1 MLGNI
6 SIKMKLIISFTII
19 ALLVVLSSITSIFD
33 LSKSSKGFQSYKGS
47 VQNSLYF
54 IQIEEEVLIL
64 NNNLKSYLN
73 NPKKEE
79 IDKFAKHYK
88 NVENLINE
96 AKKNSNEIQKQQLS
110 LITKKLDSYKTN
122 FDTLISFME
131 KTDEIYAKNLSV
143 NGKSIEELLSSIM
156 LTSEIDEKYEV
167 SVQAGYA
174 IRFMLL
180 ARLYTM
186 KFIDTSSKNDVK
198 EINKEFDYLLEQL
211 SDLDDLIEN
220 EIRKNKLNQISKLI
234 PLYKNGV
241 DEIVKIIN
249 ERDKLILE
257 NDILENDIEKVI
269 EKLKIQSEKA
279 QNLMG
284 EEVSSLNE
292 GIKNKTIIIG
302 LIVLILVIS
311 FSITIAK
318 GITSSLEGLNN
329 GILNLLNSNDTSS
342 RVEVKNKDEIS
353 KIAQNFN
360 NYLESIEKGLNED
373 AKVIEDVKRV
383 VFLVKEGK
391 VNQEVKIK
399 SNNKN
404 LNELRVLF
412 NEMLEVLSSK
422 ISNDINKIEK
432 ALETYSKLDF
442 RHRIDNANAKVEVG
456 LNQLAN
462 TINEMLVENRT
473 NGLTIEDSAKKVV
486 ENVRIVSSASNNAA
500 ASIEETASALDEI
513 TATITTNTQNILKM
527 ANFAKE
533 LSNSAKEGKEYAGK
547 TASSMDEI
555 NDEVNG
561 INDAIS
567 VIDQIAFQTNILS
580 LNAAVEAATAGEAG
594 KGFAVVAQEV
604 RNLANRSAQAANQIK
619 RLVES
624 ATNKA
629 NIGKDVSSQMIN
641 GYEILTENVS
651 KTLELIVEV
660 EGAFKEQKDGI
671 EQINSAI
678 NNLDSQ
684 IQKNA
689 SIASQTEE
697 VANVSEKV
705 ASIILENANAKE
717 FIGKDSSEKRKNLI
731 DTKFEG
737 VEKRA
742 LEKRIKNEDDWESF

>member
-1 MLGNI
+1 MLKDV
-6 SIKMKLIISFTII
+6 SIKKKLAISFIII
-19 ALLVVLSSITSIFD
+19 ALLVGLSSITSIFD
-33 LSKSSKGFQSYKGS
+33 LSKSSKGFQSYKSS
-47 VQNSLYF
+47 VQNSLHF
-54 IQIEEEVLIL
+54 IQIEEKILLL

-73 NPKKEE
+73 NPIKEE
-79 IDKFAKHYK
+79 IERFENNYK
-88 NVENLINE
+88 SVENLIKE
-96 AKKNSNEIQKQQLS
+96 ANKYSNKIQKQQLA

-122 FDTLISFME
+122 FESLVSLME
-131 KTDEIYAKNLSV
+131 KTDEIYTNNLSI
-143 NGKSIEELLSSIM
+143 NGKNIEELLSSIM

-174 IRFMLL
+174 VRFTLL

-186 KFIDTSSKNDVK
+186 KFLDSSSNDDVK
-198 EINKEFDYLLEQL
+198 EINKEFGYLLEQV

-220 EIRKNKLNQISKLI
+220 EVRKDKLNQVRNLI
-234 PLYKNGV
+234 PAYKNGV
-241 DEIVKIIN
+241 DEIVKNIN
-249 ERDKLILE
+249 ERDKLILQ
-257 NDILENDIEKVI
+257 NNGLENDIEKVI
-269 EKLKIQSEKA
+269 DDSKKQSEKA
-279 QNLMG
+279 QNLIG

-292 GIKNKTIIIG
+292 GIKNKTIIVG
-302 LIVLILVIS
+302 LIVLILVVS

-318 GITSSLEGLNN
+318 GISNGLNSLNN
-329 GILNLLNSNDTSS
+329 GILNLLNSNDTST

-360 NYLESIEKGLNED
+360 NYLESIEKGLKDD

-383 VFLVKEGK
+383 VSLVKDGK
-391 VNQEVKIK
+391 VNQEVKVK

-412 NEMLEVLSSK
+412 NEMLDVLSSK
-422 ISNDINKIEK
+422 ISDDINKIEK

-462 TINEMLVENRT
+462 IINEMLVENKT

-486 ENVRIVSSASNNAA
+486 ENVRVVSTASTEAA
-500 ASIEETASALDEI
+500 SSIEETASALDEI
-513 TATITTNTQNILKM
+513 TATITSNTQNILRM
-527 ANFAKE
+527 ASFANE
-533 LSNSAKEGKEYAGK
+533 LSTSAKEGKEYAGK

-555 NDEVNG
+555 NDEVNS
-561 INDAIS
+561 INEAII

-629 NIGKDVSSQMIN
+629 NIGKDVSTQMIS
-641 GYEILTENVS
+641 GYDILTDNVS
-651 KTLELIVEV
+651 KTLELILEV

-678 NNLDSQ
+678 NNLDVQ

-689 SIASQTEE
+689 SIATQTEE
-697 VANVSEKV
+697 VASVSEKI

-717 FIGKDSSEKRKNLI
+717 FIGKENSEKRKNLI
-731 DTKFEG
+731 DTKFDG

-742 LEKRIKNEDDWESF
+742 MEKRIKEQDDWESF

>member
-1 MLGNI
+1 MLGDV
-6 SIKMKLIISFTII
+6 SIKMKLIVSFTII
-19 ALLVVLSSITSIFD
+19 ALLVVLSSISSIFD
-33 LSKSSKGFQSYKGS
+33 LSKSSKGFQNYKSS
-47 VQNSLYF
+47 VKNSLHF
-54 IQIEEEVLIL
+54 IQIEEEVLLL

-73 NPKKEE
+73 NPEKEE
-79 IDKFAKHYK
+79 IEKFRNHYK
-88 NVENLINE
+88 SVQNVINE
-96 AKKNSNEIQKQQLS
+96 ANKNSNRTQKKQLS
-110 LITKKLDSYKTN
+110 LITKKLNSYKNN
-122 FDTLISFME
+122 FDTLVSLME
-131 KTDEIYAKNLSV
+131 KNNGIYEKNLSI

-174 IRFMLL
+174 VRFMLL
-180 ARLYTM
+180 ARLYTL
-186 KFIDTSSKNDVK
+186 KFIDTSSKDDVK

-220 EIRKNKLNQISKLI
+220 EIRKNKLNEVSKLI
-234 PLYKNGV
+234 PIYKNGV

-249 ERDKLILE
+249 DRDKLILQ
-257 NDILENDIEKVI
+257 NDTLENDIDKVI
-269 EKLKIQSEKA
+269 EDLKNQSEKA
-279 QNLMG
+279 QNLIG

-302 LIVLILVIS
+302 LIVLILVVS

-318 GITSSLEGLNN
+318 GITNGLESLNN
-329 GILNLLNSNDTSS
+329 GILNLLNSDDTSS

-360 NYLESIEKGLNED
+360 SYLESIENGLKDDE
-373 AKVIEDVKRV
+373 KVIEDVKRV
-383 VFLVKEGK
+383 VSLVKDGK
-391 VNQEVKIK
+391 VNQEVNIK

-432 ALETYSKLDF
+432 ALETYSRLDF
-442 RHRIDNANAKVEVG
+442 RHRIENANAKVEVG

-462 TINEMLVENRT
+462 TINEMLVENKT

-486 ENVRIVSSASNNAA
+486 ENVRVVNNASNNAA
-500 ASIEETASALDEI
+500 SSIEETASALDEI
-513 TATITTNTQNILKM
+513 TATITSNTQNILKM

-533 LSNSAKEGKEYAGK
+533 LSNSAKQGKDDAGR

-555 NDEVNG
+555 NEEVNG
-561 INDAIS
+561 IHDAIS

-594 KGFAVVAQEV
+594 KGFAVVAAEV
-604 RNLANRSAQAANQIK
+604 RNLASRSAQAANQIK
-619 RLVES
+619 KLVES

-629 NIGKDVSSQMIN
+629 NIGKDVSTQMIN
-641 GYEILTENVS
+641 GYDVLNENVS

-689 SIASQTEE
+689 SIASQTEKI
-697 VANVSEKV
+697 ANVSEQI
-705 ASIILENANAKE
+705 ASVILENANAKE

-742 LEKRIKNEDDWESF
+742 LEKRIKNQDDWESF

>member
-47 VQNSLYF
+47 VQNSLHF
-54 IQIEEEVLIL
+54 IQIEEKILLL

-73 NPKKEE
+73 NPKEEE
-79 IDKFAKHYK
+79 IKRFGNNYK
-88 NVENLINE
+88 GVENLIKE
-96 AKKNSNEIQKQQLS
+96 ANKYSNKNQKKQLA
-110 LITKKLDSYKTN
+110 LITKKLNSYKTN
-122 FDTLISFME
+122 FESLVSLME
-131 KTDEIYAKNLSV
+131 KTDEIYTNNLAI
-143 NGKSIEELLSSIM
+143 NGKNIEELLSSIM

-167 SVQAGYA
+167 SVQSGYA

-186 KFIDTSSKNDVK
+186 KFLDSSSNDDVK
-198 EINKEFDYLLEQL
+198 EINKEFGYLLEQV

-220 EIRKNKLNQISKLI
+220 EVRKDKLNQVRNLI
-234 PLYKNGV
+234 PIYKNGV
-241 DEIVKIIN
+241 DDIVKNIN
-249 ERDKLILE
+249 ERDKLILQ
-257 NDILENDIEKVI
+257 NNSLENDIEKVI
-269 EKLKIQSEKA
+269 DDSKKQSEKA
-279 QNLMG
+279 QNLIG

-292 GIKNKTIIIG
+292 GIKTKTIIVG
-302 LIVLILVIS
+302 LIVLILVVS

-318 GITSSLEGLNN
+318 GITNGLNSLNN
-329 GILNLLNSNDTSS
+329 GILNLLNSNDTST

-360 NYLESIEKGLNED
+360 NYLESIDKGLKDD

-383 VFLVKEGK
+383 VSLVKDGK
-391 VNQEVKIK
+391 VNQEVKVK

-412 NEMLEVLSSK
+412 NEMLDVLSSK
-422 ISNDINKIEK
+422 ISDDINKIEK

-462 TINEMLVENRT
+462 IINEMLVENKT

-486 ENVRIVSSASNNAA
+486 ENVRVVSTASTEAA
-500 ASIEETASALDEI
+500 SSIEETASALDEI
-513 TATITTNTQNILKM
+513 TATITSNTQNILRM
-527 ANFAKE
+527 ASFANE
-533 LSNSAKEGKEYAGK
+533 LSTSAKEGKEYAGK

-555 NDEVNG
+555 NDEVNS
-561 INDAIS
+561 INEAIS

-629 NIGKDVSSQMIN
+629 NIGKDVSTQMIS
-641 GYEILTENVS
+641 GYDILTDNVS
-651 KTLELIVEV
+651 KTLELILEV
-660 EGAFKEQKDGI
+660 ERVFKEQKDGI

-678 NNLDSQ
+678 NNLDVQ

-689 SIASQTEE
+689 SIATQTEE
-697 VANVSEKV
+697 VASVSEKI

-717 FIGKDSSEKRKNLI
+717 FIGKENSEKRKNLI
-731 DTKFEG
+731 DTKFDG
-737 VEKRA
+737 LEKRA
-742 LEKRIKNEDDWESF
+742 MEKRIKEQDDWESF

>member
-1 MLGNI
+1 MLKDV
-6 SIKMKLIISFTII
+6 SIKKKLAISFIII
-19 ALLVVLSSITSIFD
+19 ALLVGLSSITSIFD
-33 LSKSSKGFQSYKGS
+33 LSKSSKGFQSYKSS
-47 VQNSLYF
+47 VQNSLHF
-54 IQIEEEVLIL
+54 IQIEEKILLL

-73 NPKKEE
+73 NPIKEE
-79 IDKFAKHYK
+79 IERFENNYK
-88 NVENLINE
+88 SVENLIKE
-96 AKKNSNEIQKQQLS
+96 ANKYSNKIQKQQLV
-110 LITKKLDSYKTN
+110 LIIKKLDSYKTN
-122 FDTLISFME
+122 FETLVSLMK
-131 KTDEIYAKNLSV
+131 KTDEIYTNNLSI
-143 NGKSIEELLSSIM
+143 NAKGIEELLSSIM

-174 IRFMLL
+174 VRFTLL

-186 KFIDTSSKNDVK
+186 KFLDSSSNDDVK
-198 EINKEFDYLLEQL
+198 EINKEFGYLLEQV

-220 EIRKNKLNQISKLI
+220 EVRKDKLNQVRNLI
-234 PLYKNGV
+234 PIYKNGV
-241 DEIVKIIN
+241 DDIVKNIN
-249 ERDKLILE
+249 ERDKLILQ
-257 NDILENDIEKVI
+257 NNSLENDIEKVI
-269 EKLKIQSEKA
+269 DDSKKQSEKA
-279 QNLMG
+279 QNLIG

-292 GIKNKTIIIG
+292 GIKTKTIIVG
-302 LIVLILVIS
+302 LIVLILVVS

-318 GITSSLEGLNN
+318 GITNGLNSLNN
-329 GILNLLNSNDTSS
+329 GILNLLNSNDTST

-360 NYLESIEKGLNED
+360 NYLESIDKGLKDD

-383 VFLVKEGK
+383 VSLVKDGK
-391 VNQEVKIK
+391 VNQEVKVK

-412 NEMLEVLSSK
+412 NEMLDVLSSK
-422 ISNDINKIEK
+422 ISDDINKIEK

-462 TINEMLVENRT
+462 IINEMLVENKT

-486 ENVRIVSSASNNAA
+486 ENVRVVSTASTEAA
-500 ASIEETASALDEI
+500 SSIEETASALDEI
-513 TATITTNTQNILKM
+513 TATITSNTQNILRM
-527 ANFAKE
+527 ASFANE
-533 LSNSAKEGKEYAGK
+533 LSTSAKEGKEYAGK

-555 NDEVNG
+555 NDEVNS
-561 INDAIS
+561 INEAIS

-629 NIGKDVSSQMIN
+629 NIGKDVSTQMIS
-641 GYEILTENVS
+641 GYDILTDNVS
-651 KTLELIVEV
+651 KTLELILEV

-678 NNLDSQ
+678 NNLDVQ

-689 SIASQTEE
+689 SIATQTEE
-697 VANVSEKV
+697 VASVSEKI

-717 FIGKDSSEKRKNLI
+717 FIGKENSEKRKNLI
-731 DTKFEG
+731 DTKFNG

-742 LEKRIKNEDDWESF
+742 IEKRIKEQDDWESF